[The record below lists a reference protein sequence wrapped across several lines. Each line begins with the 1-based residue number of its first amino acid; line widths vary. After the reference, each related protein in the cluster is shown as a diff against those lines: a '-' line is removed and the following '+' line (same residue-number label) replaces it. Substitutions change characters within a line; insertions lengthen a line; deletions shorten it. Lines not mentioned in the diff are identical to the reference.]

1 MQLITVVCLAFVALA
16 AARTDLEG
24 CTSSNVIAY
33 GGASVLCTF
42 LKRISYP
49 LISG

>member
-1 MQLITVVCLAFVALA
+1 MQLTIPFLALAAIA